1 MAQATQDLV
10 IRMKT
15 DSQNFNDGI
24 EKAKGKVRDF
34 KREGEG
40 AGSGFENGMKA
51 AKAAIGK
58 IAIAVGAATAAI
70 KTFKSFA
77 DQSQTWGDE
86 LNNTIDACKT
96 TFHNLQREILLGGTI
111 TVNKLRE
118 MYDEAYKLAELKDS
132 LGTLKITQQWKRGQF
147 LNTYNEA
154 RAEYAEAK
162 QNKDEEGMAKAAR
175 EMNKALHEYAN
186 NSQKIIRESQK
197 TTEQILKANGVGL
210 KKGQTIDEL
219 IDEFVAAQEGELMPI
234 TKTLKEL
241 SRRITTTMPSTAGAV
256 SVQSGGLDWG
266 KSKMRNMGYSEAQIA
281 AAERQ
286 MILSELNDP
295 TLLEAINTRQ
305 EGQNIENEINNYRR
319 TNARTLKPE
328 TEITANTTTI
338 SAQKVEIDGGKM
350 TFEQK
355 MQYMHK
361 GMQNQMLIDDR
372 TKDSELIDIEIL
384 DEDIEEPETDALIE
398 EYKRKKKAE
407 EDQLKAWQKRIEYAN
422 VYAQALGNVSNV
434 FSNLAS
440 MATDDSPWKKFMTVL
455 SSVASNIMSLVQ
467 TYTSLVSALVAA
479 EVIKSGEAIPF
490 PYNLIVMA
498 AAAASMT
505 GIIASVVSQTKS
517 QKFAQGGIV
526 GGNDY
531 HDGIH
536 ANLSTGEMVL
546 NKNQQARLWTM
557 IQSGGSGGRAE
568 NVVFKIAGE
577 DLVGVIDNY
586 NKNINY

>member
-1 MAQATQDLV
+1 MANASQDLV

-15 DSQNFNDGI
+15 DSQNFNEGI
-24 EKAKGKVRDF
+24 EAAKGKVKDF

-40 AGSGFENGMKA
+40 AGGSFEKGMKA

-96 TFHNLQREILLGGTI
+96 TFQNLQREILIGGTI

-118 MYDEAYKLAELKDS
+118 MYEEAYKLAELKDE

-147 LNTYNEA
+147 LQTYNEA

-162 QNKDEEGMAKAAR
+162 QNKDKEGMAKAAR

-186 NSQKIIRESQK
+186 NSQKIISNSQK

-210 KKGQTIDEL
+210 KKGQTVDEL

-234 TKTLKEL
+234 TKLLKEI
-241 SRRITTTMPSTAGAV
+241 SNRTRRTYGFGGSYTEETIGLKGA
-256 SVQSGGLDWG
+256 
-266 KSKMRNMGYSEAQIA
+266 KPIMKNMGYSDAQIA

-286 MILSELNDP
+286 LRMSELTDP
-295 TLLEAINTRQ
+295 TLLDAITTRL
-305 EGQNIENEINNYRR
+305 EGKNIETEISNYRR
-319 TNARTLKPE
+319 TNARTLKPD

-338 SAQKVEIDGGKM
+338 VTDKANLQAKETQSLIPQLQPRKFSGKIDISPNSAKPLDDYMVNNWMAEYEYEQAQKE
-350 TFEQK
+350 
-355 MQYMHK
+355 
-361 GMQNQMLIDDR
+361 
-372 TKDSELIDIEIL
+372 
-384 DEDIEEPETDALIE
+384 
-398 EYKRKKKAE
+398 AE
-407 EDQLKAWQKRIEYAN
+407 EEERNKKWQKEKDEWAARAEKVK
-422 VYAQALGNVSNV
+422 VYTQAIGGLSNA

-440 MATDDSPWKKFMTVL
+440 IASDDSPWKKFMTVL
-455 SSVASNIMSLVQ
+455 ASVGNNIMSLVQ

-479 EVIKSGEAIPF
+479 RVIESGQGIPF
-490 PYNLIVMA
+490 PYNLIVMG
-498 AAAASMT
+498 AAAASIT
-505 GIIASVVSQTKS
+505 GIIATVVSQAKS

-526 GGNDY
+526 GGNNY
-531 HDGIH
+531 HDEIR

-546 NKNQQARLWTM
+546 NKNQQARLWNL
-557 IQSGGSGGRAE
+557 IISGGAGRTAE
-568 NVVFKIAGE
+568 NVVFKIYGE

-586 NKNINY
+586 NKNSNY